1 MVYQLIYT
9 SSAAKDLD
17 DFALREIA
25 QTSIYNN
32 QLIGVTGLLL
42 FHQGSILQ
50 ILEGDKDSVT
60 SLYETV
66 KQDKR
71 HSGCMLLSTR
81 IAKQREFSD
90 WFMGYKNASEGIGAD
105 ALFALT
111 PLSLK
116 AVLPKT
122 PSPEISTLTSIY
134 AKVNGL

>member
-1 MVYQLIYT
+1 MQV
-9 SSAAKDLD
+9 
-17 DFALREIA
+17 
-25 QTSIYNN
+25 
-32 QLIGVTGLLL
+32 
-42 FHQGSILQ
+42 
-50 ILEGDKDSVT
+50 LEGDKASVWY
-60 SLYETV
+60 LYE
-66 KQDKR
+66 KIKGDPR
-71 HSGCMLLSTR
+71 HSGCMVLSESNNTE
-81 IAKQREFSD
+81 REFSN

>member
-1 MVYQLIYT
+1 VVYQLIYT

-90 WFMGYKNASEGIGAD
+90 WFMGYKNVSAEDGGSS
-105 ALFALT
+105 LFNLT
-111 PLSLK
+111 QSNLQT
-116 AVLPKT
+116 VLPKD
-122 PSPEISTLTSIY
+122 PSAEIAALTKTYQRVS
-134 AKVNGL
+134 GF